1 MSSRKVY
8 SIDTGLVNS
17 VSFMFSENTGP
28 LLENIVFL
36 ELKRR
41 FQEIYYFEDKKECD
55 FLVKKKEKI
64 VQAIQVTASITDP
77 KTEKREVEGLKEA
90 MERFDLKEG
99 YIITKDMEKTIDLE
113 GRAIQVKPIIAWLL
127 E

>member
-1 MSSRKVY
+1 
-8 SIDTGLVNS
+8 
-17 VSFMFSENTGP
+17 MFSENTGP

-113 GRAIQVKPIIAWLL
+113 DRKSVV
-127 E
+127 